1 MWAEDARK
9 LFQATVGKILD
20 YLLKS
25 SDNRTIHSNKRF
37 YTSDAAK
44 KENVFFDV
52 QVAQNQTYDAFE
64 KDIAMVKFY
73 FEKSR
78 AVQFQRKASN
88 NWFSFMSQVGGNA
101 GLGVGFSFIS
111 AVEIIYWL
119 TIRLVQNYLT
129 KRQKSSK
136 RTK

>member
-1 MWAEDARK
+1 MNLNVSEASPS
-9 LFQATVGKILD
+9 QP
-20 YLLKS
+20 
-25 SDNRTIHSNKRF
+25 NKRRKREENIEVENSR
-37 YTSDAAK
+37 TSQG
-44 KENVFFDV
+44 V
-52 QVAQNQTYDAFE
+52 AFE

-111 AVEIIYWL
+111 AMEIIYWL
-119 TIRLVQNYLT
+119 TIRLVQNYLSVGKKAT
-129 KRQKSSK
+129 K
-136 RTK
+136 